1 MLDIAHGLA
10 RPSFWKPVWRSAGF
24 IFGLPDKKGNTESL
38 LIIEVEIK
46 SVSLKILSSEMD
58 PVEIRLIR

>member
-1 MLDIAHGLA
+1 LFGIDQGL
-10 RPSFWKPVWRSAGF
+10 SN